1 MTETAPKAEV
11 AASPDA
17 SSLGYLSMIC
27 FLAWLIPG
35 LGHFLLRRLRHG
47 VIFMICIIFL
57 FFWGLN
63 LGAKIYQY
71 EPQQP
76 LTFFAMVAQWGMG
89 LPYFLARMIASYARV
104 HPQSMLYG
112 FAENFHFGEGYIE
125 NVTFEYGNT
134 FAIVAGLLNF
144 LVILDAYDI
153 AVGRK
158 NRAHA

>member
-1 MTETAPKAEV
+1 MV
-11 AASPDA
+11 
-17 SSLGYLSMIC
+17 
-27 FLAWLIPG
+27 
-35 LGHFLLRRLRHG
+35 
-47 VIFMICIIFL
+47 CIIVL

-76 LTFFAMVAQWGMG
+76 LTFFAMVAQAGMG
-89 LPYFLARMIASYARV
+89 VPYIAARVIATYARS
-104 HPQSMLYG
+104 HPGTMFYG
-112 FAENFHFGEGYIE
+112 FAENFHFGEGYLE

-153 AVGRK
+153 TVGRK
-158 NRAHA
+158 RGKDA